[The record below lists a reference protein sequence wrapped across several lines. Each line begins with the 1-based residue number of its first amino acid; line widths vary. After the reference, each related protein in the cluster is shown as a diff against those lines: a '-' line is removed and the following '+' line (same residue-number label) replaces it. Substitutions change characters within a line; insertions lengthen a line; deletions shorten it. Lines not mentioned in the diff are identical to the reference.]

1 MSGGFSRVVLFTAGS
16 GLSQFKS
23 RAITFQQSGHS
34 GMQAQSIKG
43 SIVSGNVSLGS
54 LEELQSCNLS

>member
-1 MSGGFSRVVLFTAGS
+1 MILFTAGS